1 MLCQN
6 YGFCIVLGW
15 YHYRSE
21 GAESNI
27 FGSVLLLLSDTLA
40 AHEIGG
46 FKVGV
51 GFAHRICRDCFA
63 TKDEV
68 QSKVS

>member
-1 MLCQN
+1 DGITIEVKGQKVT
-6 YGFCIVLGW
+6 F
-15 YHYRSE
+15 
-21 GAESNI
+21 

-51 GFAHRICRDCFA
+51 GFAHRICRVCFA
-63 TKDEV
+63 TKDEI
-68 QSKVS
+68 QSK

>member
-1 MLCQN
+1 MKGQKVT
-6 YGFCIVLGW
+6 F
-15 YHYRSE
+15 
-21 GAESNI
+21 
-27 FGSVLLLLSDTLA
+27 FGSVLLLSDTLA

-63 TKDEV
+63 TKDEI